1 MKSLKS
7 VISLL
12 VLLCASYLM
21 LSCGES
27 KDELRQQI
35 AEREAIIVRQKR
47 EISDLEDQVQE
58 LQDKLQQINE
68 YASNAQSAIDNMRD
82 YVDSY
87 DLDDA
92 ESELDNI
99 YDESDY

>member
-1 MKSLKS
+1 MRIFKDL
-7 VISLL
+7 ISLL
-12 VLLCASYLM
+12 VLLCASCLM

-27 KDELRQQI
+27 KEELRQQI
-35 AEREAIIVRQKR
+35 AEREAVITRQQQK
-47 EISDLEDQVQE
+47 ISDLE
-58 LQDKLQQINE
+58 DKLQQINE
-68 YASNAQSAIDNMRD
+68 YASNAQSSIDNMRD

-99 YDESDY
+99 YDESEY